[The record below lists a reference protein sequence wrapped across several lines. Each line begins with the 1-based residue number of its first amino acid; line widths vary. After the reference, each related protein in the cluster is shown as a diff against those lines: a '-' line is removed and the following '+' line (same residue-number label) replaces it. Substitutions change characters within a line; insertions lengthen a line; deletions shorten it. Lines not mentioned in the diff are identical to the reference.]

1 MNKIVYSLYENSEVF
16 KKILHF
22 IFPRNKKLIRLK
34 LYNSYFGQYL
44 YSFYDSESLKNKTFY
59 NVGAGNQR
67 SKFDFWT
74 YLDLEGSKYNKV
86 GVDLFFDLESLN
98 PLPIIDNSA
107 EVVFN
112 SFVIEHISV
121 EATKN
126 LCKEAFRVLKTGG
139 VFHSKV
145 HCYEYAYRL
154 LDNNI
159 ISPMFPFYDRDCVVL
174 IDELLDR
181 NKGKVK
187 TFFDKDKQFVIQG
200 KKNVKDQMVF
210 SAYDAFLYHNA
221 SAAIG
226 NISNPKETL
235 DAIKSDNFED
245 FYSKLHKYVDPDL
258 RKPHQHNADYFPKE
272 KLMKFLKELG
282 FSEVYFTQPYQSI
295 SPALWEDELNPV
307 HKGFLFSI
315 EAVK

>member
-1 MNKIVYSLYENSEVF
+1 MNKIAYSLYQNSGIF
-16 KKILHF
+16 KKITHLL
-22 IFPRNKKLIRLK
+22 FPRNKKLIRLN
-34 LYNSYFGQYL
+34 LHNRFVEQYI
-44 YSFYDSESLKNKTFY
+44 YSFYDAESLKNKVFY
-59 NVGAGNQR
+59 NVGAGDQR

-74 YLDLEGSKYNKV
+74 YLDLKTSKYNKE
-86 GVDLFFDLESLN
+86 GVDLFFDLESLE
-98 PLPIIDNSA
+98 PMPIKDNSA
-107 EVVFN
+107 EIVFN

-126 LCKEAFRVLKTGG
+126 LCKEAFRVLKKGG

-145 HCYEYAYRL
+145 HCFEYAYRL

-159 ISPMFPFYDRDCVVL
+159 ISPKFPFHDRDCVVL
-174 IDELLDR
+174 IDELIDR

-187 TFFDKDKQFVIQG
+187 AFFNKDNEYVIQG
-200 KKNVKDQMVF
+200 KKKPKDQLVF

-221 SAAIG
+221 SAARR

-235 DAIKSDNFED
+235 DAIKSDKLED
-245 FYSKLHKYVDPDL
+245 FYSNLQKYVDSAM
-258 RKPHQHNADYFPKE
+258 RKPHQHNADYFSKE
-272 KLMKFLKELG
+272 KLLDFIKDLG
-282 FSEVYFTQPYQSI
+282 FSDVYFTQPYQSI
-295 SPALWEDELNPV
+295 SPALWEEELNPI